1 MTTDTTA
8 AEATST
14 EATDDQEQL
23 EEKLAPPPKLRR
35 RPVFIAAGVAA
46 VCLGVLL
53 SVWAYTST
61 STAESVLAM
70 RETVTKGQTIEES
83 DLVAVSITLDP
94 ALQVMRV
101 GEADQVV
108 GRQAA
113 MDMPAG
119 GVVTPSQLADEVL
132 PPPGQSI
139 VGISLTPAMLPVN
152 EVQVGDHVRVVA
164 TPGPQ
169 AVTAPEGE
177 GEPEPAVVEA
187 SVVGISADA
196 TTGGT
201 VINVLVEDTQAPT
214 VATWS
219 AAGRAA
225 VVIDNLEP

>member
-1 MTTDTTA
+1 MTTDTTT

-14 EATDDQEQL
+14 EVTDGQEQPR
-23 EEKLAPPPKLRR
+23 EKLAPPPKLRR

-46 VCLGVLL
+46 VCLGMLL

-61 STAESVLAM
+61 TTAESVLAM

-94 ALQVMRV
+94 ALQVLRV
-101 GEADQVV
+101 GEADQVI

-132 PPPGQSI
+132 PPTGQSI
-139 VGISLTPAMLPVN
+139 VGISLTPAMLPAN
-152 EVQVGDHVRVVA
+152 QVQVGDQVRVVA

-169 AVTAPEGE
+169 TVAAPEGE
-177 GEPEPAVVEA
+177 DEPEPAVVEA
-187 SVVGISADA
+187 SVVGIFTDA

-201 VINVLVEDTQAPT
+201 VINVLVEDAQAPT

-219 AAGRAA
+219 ASGRAA
-225 VVIDNLEP
+225 VVIDSLEP